1 MRKDYA
7 LLKWLT
13 LDQALDALQE
23 MTKLTTTD
31 QTLVRLCEE
40 GRCAAYVRIRSLTGK
55 CTDAI
60 HDSLGGW
67 TFQVFGAG
75 YQQVANPEFLLN
87 QRKSKPVSVHMTG
100 PVRTELSA
108 DSPEIGCVSWEASIE
123 PEDQSLYL
131 ESSAISDLASEI
143 NGADDLDPREK
154 KSISQLIETLA
165 EMADLDLTHPAADM
179 VTIQAAAQLSGH
191 KALNKDTII
200 KYLKLA
206 KGSRPLATPSD

>member
-1 MRKDYA
+1 VRKDHA

-40 GRCAAYVRIRSLTGK
+40 GRCGAYIRISSSTGK
-55 CTDAI
+55 CADAI
-60 HDSLGGW
+60 PDNVGGW

-75 YQQVANPEFLLN
+75 YQHVANPEFLLN

-100 PVRTELSA
+100 PVRTEQNP
-108 DSPEIGCVSWEASIE
+108 DSPEIDNVLWDASIA
-123 PEDQSLYL
+123 PEDQSLYFK
-131 ESSAISDLASEI
+131 SSEICDLASEI

-165 EMADLDLTHPAADM
+165 EMAGLDLVHPAADM
-179 VTIQAAAQLSGH
+179 ITIQTAAQLSGH

-206 KGSRPLATPSD
+206 KGSRPLAPPSD